1 MSGGAGE
8 ERFFEER
15 RPPETEPVG
24 SWGAEEADTLVVS
37 DFEGDDVPED
47 GPAVEPLGSG
57 SPVVAAEPQRDTL
70 PFAER
75 AGLHRKPVWI
85 GLAGLAVLLLYA
97 GGSLNKSAAEKKEA
111 AADNT
116 SEIVSEVEQ
125 AEAGEYPGA
134 EDPVWAGVPKE
145 EPRPEPSLAPAP
157 QALGEDGGG
166 FVPLGA
172 DVAAGTYGA
181 TASGDPPVA
190 GEPVAGAPTGGAPGS
205 VEAGAV
211 QAAPDDPQV
220 IRRKLYEEALMAGV
234 RRKREDQ
241 SPRYGEVQQPTAPA
255 AQEGAGD
262 PDGVSPE
269 VRAGAEADR
278 RASEAEMARLRAMP
292 PVSHASAPRGSRFQ
306 FASYGAPQGRVVRA
320 GTIISAALVFQVISD
335 VPGLVKAQVTRD
347 VYDAQMRMVLI
358 PAGSFLLGRQQS
370 GDVKIGED
378 RLVVE
383 WTALQLPNKT
393 VVLPTVPGSD
403 QLGAAGLPARVDRRT
418 REVFQAAALLSVLS
432 AGVERISPATPG
444 GFGSAPS
451 TPAQPL
457 VDAARGYIEPRV
469 KLAPKLTVPAATQFT
484 LVLPIDVDLDAPPPP
499 PVPAAAAP
507 VLT

>member
-1 MSGGAGE
+1 MSGGGGE

-15 RPPETEPVG
+15 RPAEMELVG
-24 SWGAEEADTLVVS
+24 SWGAEEDDTLIVS
-37 DFEGDDVPED
+37 DYEGDNVSED

-57 SPVVAAEPQRDTL
+57 SPVVADEVQRDTL

-125 AEAGEYPGA
+125 AEAGQYPGV
-134 EDPVWAGVPKE
+134 EDPSWAGVPKE
-145 EPRPEPSLAPAP
+145 EPRPEPALAPAP

-172 DVAAGTYGA
+172 DVVAGTYGA
-181 TASGDPPVA
+181 TATGDPPVA
-190 GEPVAGAPTGGAPGS
+190 GAPGAA
-205 VEAGAV
+205 EAGPV
-211 QAAPDDPQV
+211 QPAPDDPQV

-241 SPRYGEVQQPTAPA
+241 SPRYGEAQQPVAPVA
-255 AQEGAGD
+255 PGAQEGARD
-262 PDGVSPE
+262 PDDLSPE

-278 RASEAEMARLRAMP
+278 GAAEAEMARLRAMP
-292 PVSHASAPRGSRFQ
+292 PVSHVSAPGGSRFQ
-306 FASYGAPQGRVVRA
+306 FASYGATQGRVVRA

-335 VPGLVKAQVTRD
+335 VPGVVKAQVARD

-370 GDVKIGED
+370 GEVRIGED
-378 RLVVE
+378 RLVVA

-403 QLGAAGLPARVDRRT
+403 QLGAAGLPARVDRRA

-457 VDAARGYIEPRV
+457 LDAARGYIEPRV
-469 KLAPKLTVPAATQFT
+469 KLAPKLTIPAATQFT

-499 PVPAAAAP
+499 PVPVGAAP